1 MFWSSGLSMEWGGMC
16 AELCSV
22 MVDIIPVASLLFNFG
37 GFLGRESC
45 CKLG

>member
-1 MFWSSGLSMEWGGMC
+1 MC

-37 GFLGRESC
+37 GFLSKGRS
-45 CKLG
+45 L